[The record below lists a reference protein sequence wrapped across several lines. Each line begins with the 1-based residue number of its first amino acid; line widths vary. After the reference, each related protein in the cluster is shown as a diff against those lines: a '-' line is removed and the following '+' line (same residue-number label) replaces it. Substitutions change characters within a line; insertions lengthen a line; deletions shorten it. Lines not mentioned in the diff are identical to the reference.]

1 MPDLE
6 GYGWLLI
13 DGLILTLAVAIAS
26 LVGALLV
33 GLAAAVGKLFAPRAV
48 KALIEIYTTFV
59 RGVPEL
65 VLLLLIYYGLPTLIQ
80 DFASSLG
87 REISMSINPFVA
99 GIGTLTLIYAAFAC
113 EVFRAA
119 YLALPVGQREAALAL
134 GLSKT
139 TTFRKVEL
147 PQMMRYA
154 LPGLG
159 NVWMVLIKA
168 TALISIIQL
177 PELMRNAD
185 IAARSTRQPFTFFF
199 AACLLYLAITAVS
212 MWGQARLE
220 RWASRGVTLAR
231 PS

>member
-1 MPDLE
+1 MSYLQ
-6 GYGWLLI
+6 GYGWLLL
-13 DGLILTLAVAIAS
+13 DGLVLTLSVAIAS
-26 LVGALLV
+26 MLGALVL
-33 GLAAAVGKLFAPRAV
+33 GLLAALGKLFAPTVGRL
-48 KALIEIYTTFV
+48 LIEGYTTFV

-65 VLLLLIYYGLPTLIQ
+65 VLLLLIYYGLPTLVQ
-80 DFASSLG
+80 NTAGTAGFDVTL
-87 REISMSINPFVA
+87 SINPFIA
-99 GIGTLTLIYAAFAC
+99 GIGTLTVIYGAFTC

-119 YLALPVGQREAALAL
+119 YLALPPGQREAAYAL
-134 GLSKT
+134 GLT
-139 TTFRKVEL
+139 RVMTFRKVEL

-159 NVWMVLIKA
+159 NVWMVLVKA

-185 IAARSTRQPFTFFF
+185 IAARSTREPFTFFL

-220 RWASRGVTLAR
+220 RWAARGGSEANA
-231 PS
+231 

>member
-1 MPDLE
+1 MFELQE
-6 GYGWLLI
+6 YGWLLL
-13 DGLILTLAVAIAS
+13 DGLVLTLGVAIAAMM
-26 LVGALLV
+26 GALAL
-33 GLAAAVGKLFAPRAV
+33 GLLAAMGKLFAPRAG
-48 KALIEIYTTFV
+48 KLLIEAYTTLV

-65 VLLLLIYYGLPTLIQ
+65 VLLLLIYYGLPTLVQ
-80 DFASSLG
+80 NMAGKAGLDLSL
-87 REISMSINPFVA
+87 SINPFVA
-99 GIGTLTLIYAAFAC
+99 GIGTLTVIYAAFAC

-119 YLALPVGQREAALAL
+119 YLALPPGQREAAYAL
-134 GLSKT
+134 GLNSV

-199 AACLLYLAITAVS
+199 AACVLYLAITAVS
-212 MWGQARLE
+212 MWVQARLE
-220 RWASRGVTLAR
+220 RWAARGTSEAR
-231 PS
+231 T

>member
-1 MPDLE
+1 MPDLQ

-13 DGLILTLAVAIAS
+13 DGLMLTLGVAVASMI
-26 LVGALLV
+26 GALGV
-33 GLAAAVGKLFAPRAV
+33 GLLAAMGKLFAPRAGRF
-48 KALIEIYTTFV
+48 LIEAYTTFV

-65 VLLLLIYYGLPTLIQ
+65 VLLLLIYYGVPTLIQ
-80 DFASSLG
+80 NVAAGFGLDWSL
-87 REISMSINPFVA
+87 SINPFAA

-119 YLALPVGQREAALAL
+119 YLALPPGQREAAYAL
-134 GLSKT
+134 GLNRGI
-139 TTFRKVEL
+139 TFRKVEL
-147 PQMMRYA
+147 PQMMRHA

-159 NVWMVLIKA
+159 NVWMVLVKA

-199 AACLLYLAITAVS
+199 AACLLYLGITLVS

-220 RWASRGVTLAR
+220 RWAARGTLEAR
-231 PS
+231 S

>member
-13 DGLILTLAVAIAS
+13 DGLMLTLSVAVAS
-26 LVGALLV
+26 LIGALTV
-33 GLAAAVGKLFAPRAV
+33 GLLAAMGKLFAPRPV
-48 KALIEIYTTFV
+48 RLLIEVYTTFV

-65 VLLLLIYYGLPTLIQ
+65 VLLLLVYYGLPTLIH
-80 DFASSLG
+80 DVATSFG
-87 REISMSINPFVA
+87 HDISISINPFVA

-119 YLALPVGQREAALAL
+119 YLALPEGQREAAYAL
-134 GLSKT
+134 GLT
-139 TTFRKVEL
+139 RPITFRKVEL

-199 AACLLYLAITAVS
+199 AACLLYLVITAVS

-220 RWASRGVTLAR
+220 RWASRGITLAR

>member
-1 MPDLE
+1 MFELQE
-6 GYGWLLI
+6 YGWLLL
-13 DGLILTLAVAIAS
+13 DGLVLTLGVAIAAMM
-26 LVGALLV
+26 GALAL
-33 GLAAAVGKLFAPRAV
+33 GLLAAMGKLFAPRAG
-48 KALIEIYTTFV
+48 KLLIEAYTTFV

-65 VLLLLIYYGLPTLIQ
+65 VLLLLIYYGLPTLVQ
-80 DFASSLG
+80 NMAGKAGLDLSL
-87 REISMSINPFVA
+87 SINPFVA
-99 GIGTLTLIYAAFAC
+99 GIGTLTVIYAAFAC

-119 YLALPVGQREAALAL
+119 YLALPPGQREAAYAL
-134 GLSKT
+134 GLNSV

-199 AACLLYLAITAVS
+199 AACVLYLAITAVS
-212 MWGQARLE
+212 MWVQARLE
-220 RWASRGVTLAR
+220 RWAARGTSEAR
-231 PS
+231 T

>member
-1 MPDLE
+1 MPDLQ
-6 GYGWLLI
+6 GYGWLLL
-13 DGLILTLAVAIAS
+13 DGLILTLGVAIAS
-26 LVGALLV
+26 MLGALSL
-33 GLAAAVGKLFAPRAV
+33 GLLAAIGKLFAPRAG
-48 KALIEIYTTFV
+48 KMMIEVYTTFV

-65 VLLLLIYYGLPTLIQ
+65 VLLLLIYYGLPTLVQNMAQSAGI
-80 DFASSLG
+80 DMSL
-87 REISMSINPFVA
+87 SINPFLA
-99 GIGTLTLIYAAFAC
+99 GIGTLTIIYAAFAC

-119 YLALPVGQREAALAL
+119 YLALPPGQRDAAYAL
-134 GLSKT
+134 GLNPVI
-139 TTFRKVEL
+139 TFRKVEL

-159 NVWMVLIKA
+159 NVWMVLVKA

-212 MWGQARLE
+212 MWGQGRLE
-220 RWASRGVTLAR
+220 RWAARGTSEAGA
-231 PS
+231 

>member
-1 MPDLE
+1 MPDLQ

-13 DGLILTLAVAIAS
+13 DGLVLTLGVAIAS
-26 LVGALLV
+26 MVGALAL
-33 GLAAAVGKLFAPRAV
+33 GLLAAIGKLFAPRAGRIG
-48 KALIEIYTTFV
+48 IELYTTFV

-80 DFASSLG
+80 NTASRMGVDLTL
-87 REISMSINPFVA
+87 SINSFVA

-119 YLALPVGQREAALAL
+119 YLALPSGQREAAYAL
-134 GLSKT
+134 GLSRRV
-139 TTFRKVEL
+139 TFRKVEL

-159 NVWMVLIKA
+159 NIWMVLVKA

-212 MWGQARLE
+212 MWGQAWLE
-220 RWASRGVTLAR
+220 RWAARGTAEAR
-231 PS
+231 A

>member
-1 MPDLE
+1 MPDLQ

-13 DGLILTLAVAIAS
+13 DGLVLTLGVAIAS
-26 LVGALLV
+26 MAGALAL
-33 GLAAAVGKLFAPRAV
+33 GLLAAMGKLFAPRAGRI
-48 KALIEIYTTFV
+48 AIEVYTTFV

-80 DFASSLG
+80 NTAGGMGVDLTL
-87 REISMSINPFVA
+87 SINPFVA
-99 GIGTLTLIYAAFAC
+99 GIGTLTVIYAAFAC

-119 YLALPVGQREAALAL
+119 YLALPPGQREAAYAL
-134 GLSKT
+134 GLKRWV
-139 TTFRKVEL
+139 TFRKVEL

-159 NVWMVLIKA
+159 NVWMVLVKA

-199 AACLLYLAITAVS
+199 AACLLYLTITAIS
-212 MWGQARLE
+212 MWGQAWLE
-220 RWASRGVTLAR
+220 RWAARGTAGAR
-231 PS
+231 T

>member
-6 GYGWLLI
+6 GYGWLLL
-13 DGLILTLAVAIAS
+13 DGLALTLGVAIAS
-26 LVGALLV
+26 MVGALAL
-33 GLAAAVGKLFAPRAV
+33 GLLAALGKLFAPRAGR
-48 KALIEIYTTFV
+48 ALIEVYTTFV

-65 VLLLLIYYGLPTLIQ
+65 VLLLLIYYGLPTLVQ
-80 DFASSLG
+80 DTATNMGFDVRL
-87 REISMSINPFVA
+87 SINPFVA

-119 YLALPVGQREAALAL
+119 YLALPSGQREAAYAL
-134 GLSKT
+134 GLSKSV
-139 TTFRKVEL
+139 TFRKVEL
-147 PQMMRYA
+147 PQMFRFA

-159 NVWMVLIKA
+159 NVWMVLVKA

-220 RWASRGVTLAR
+220 RRAARGTVEANT
-231 PS
+231 